1 MEGCT
6 NQLANSW
13 LKISRL
19 TRPCD
24 ELPSQPQFSCMQIRP
39 GYIQTL
45 PYYDAT
51 ERGFL
56 LGDDKQTVF
65 IAKNESPKD
74 FNEGDSLEVFVFYNE
89 DKETEATTKLPE
101 IQVGQ
106 VGCFRVRGVNDIGAF
121 VNIGTRRDILI
132 PKREQL
138 EPLEV
143 DKMTLIILCEDIENE
158 RLFATTKLNR
168 MMQKDAPPYQ
178 RGDEV
183 QLMIAEKIDIGRR
196 VIVDGKY
203 LGALF
208 RQEMMDRVR
217 LGEKVKGYIRKVE
230 GKDITVSMQREGMD
244 LLEDAKAKILAY
256 LEMNGG
262 YARLNDD
269 TDPEEIKLRLKMS
282 KKTFKKSAGMLFK
295 EGKLLLTKFGV
306 KINKSGEIPKEWEGR
321 KSWVDEDDEPED
333 KRYIKRHKEDDDLTV
348 RPRRSFNSSDRKQT
362 FSDRERHHSDKH
374 KESDGEDDDRR
385 GDYNEPL
392 NRPVIDRRSSS
403 RNPAD
408 KPREERKS
416 DFKKPYAD
424 KPHKERKSDDKKS
437 YSDKPREPRE
447 AKSDYPKKSYSDK
460 PRESRSDDRENTDSK
475 PKKQLTFKGKK

>member
-1 MEGCT
+1 
-6 NQLANSW
+6 
-13 LKISRL
+13 
-19 TRPCD
+19 
-24 ELPSQPQFSCMQIRP
+24 MQIRP

-56 LGDDKQTVF
+56 LGDDNETVF
-65 IAKNESPKD
+65 ITKYEAPKD

-89 DKETEATTKLPE
+89 DKEREATTKLPE

-121 VNIGTRRDILI
+121 VNIGTRRDIFI

-143 DKMTLIILCEDIENE
+143 DRMTLIILCEDTENE

-168 MMQKDAPPYQ
+168 MMQKDTPPYQ

-183 QLMIAEKIDIGRR
+183 QLMIAEKIEIGRR

-208 RQEMMDRVR
+208 RQEMTDRVR
-217 LGEKVKGYIRKVE
+217 LGEKVKGYVRRVE
-230 GKDITVSMQREGMD
+230 GKDITVSMQREGME
-244 LLEDAKAKILAY
+244 LLEDAKVKLMAY

-269 TDPEEIKLRLKMS
+269 TDPEEIKLRLKLS
-282 KKTFKKSAGMLFK
+282 KKTFKKAAGMLFK
-295 EGKLLLTKFGV
+295 EGKVLLTKFGV
-306 KINKSGEIPKEWEGR
+306 KINKSGEIPKEWEGKR
-321 KSWVDEDDEPED
+321 TWVDEDDAPES
-333 KRYIKRHKEDDDLTV
+333 KKPYKKHHEDDEE
-348 RPRRSFNSSDRKQT
+348 DRKPSRSGDSRGRDSKENKRP
-362 FSDRERHHSDKH
+362 FSDREARNN
-374 KESDGEDDDRR
+374 DRKSS
-385 GDYNEPL
+385 YPK
-392 NRPVIDRRSSS
+392 DR
-403 RNPAD
+403 
-408 KPREERKS
+408 ERKDYS
-416 DFKKPYAD
+416 
-424 KPHKERKSDDKKS
+424 KKS

-447 AKSDYPKKSYSDK
+447 AKSDYPKKSYSEK
-460 PRESRSDDRENTDSK
+460 PRERKSEDRENTDSK